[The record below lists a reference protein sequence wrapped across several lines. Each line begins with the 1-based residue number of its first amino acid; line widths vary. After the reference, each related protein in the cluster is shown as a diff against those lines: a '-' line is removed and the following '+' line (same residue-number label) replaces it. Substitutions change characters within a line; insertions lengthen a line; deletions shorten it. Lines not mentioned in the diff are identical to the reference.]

1 DGNEN
6 SASFVVKAF
15 EKRIILDTKNNH
27 DLIPGSFLVR
37 QFQSDGC
44 EVISREAPEPCQ
56 YQGSIRGNQDSTV
69 VLDTCNG
76 LTGIIDDGKETYHI
90 EPNHDYQETGA
101 HKIYSTK
108 DETQFDS
115 HENCGTLTEEHSLD
129 STPKE
134 SKITQTIK
142 RLRRSTVVNM
152 EEVYRPF
159 LTTNE
164 TRYNEVLFVV
174 DNGVYKRYNSNSTTV
189 INKVAILCNA
199 VDAVYQRINVRIVM
213 AAIEIWT
220 NGDRM
225 VRQAEGGPELSTFSK
240 YRKAEL
246 IGKIPHDNAQ
256 FLSHHGWGVVA
267 GMAWLGTMCGSQSAA
282 VNAWSF
288 GIIGPLVVVA
298 HEMGHNFGYNHNTAE
313 GSKAFEDLAEVATK
327 LEGIYGSE
335 WVIKSVANL
344 TRKAAPEDEK
354 EEDGDGDGGEESD
367 GDDDYDQKL
376 FTCECKCLTRK
387 GCFMGG
393 HKTRVPG
400 FSDCNLNSMK
410 RINDRCLYNVPTKA
424 LNARCGNGI
433 REGVEECD
441 CGTPEMC
448 KTKDPCCIPHNCR
461 LKPSAMCSDLHHSCC
476 TSCQL
481 KKQGTLCRAVQ
492 TDCDV
497 PEFCTGESRDCPGD
511 AVMQDGTPC
520 NRTKKDSFSRIEAR
534 YVRINPQYWNGW
546 ICMRTELYGC
556 SSNEANP
563 TDATPLKPYNDY
575 CIVPKNETCTPYDK
589 SRIVFKSGNE
599 CNQKYMDFRLDANGI
614 LWHHC
619 SKRRVCPENEN
630 KSNGVRLVISIACK
644 DEDSKFVR
652 TAKNSLKHVKSG
664 KCVHPNGGRP
674 GNNLEL
680 LLWSGCDSTR
690 QEIWFMKPD
699 CIIPFGIRSKIIPDS
714 SMTASSSRRGDLPH
728 YARLH
733 NSKYWCAAEKK
744 KSEYLQIDLGKIQTI
759 NKIAIQGRGSWY
771 YWVSGFFLWYSQD
784 GQRWTGYTESGDRL
798 HSNVRITFVP
808 VYLFKGLSYC
818 YIGKCAETHGTQCR
832 DLWGPDTKNAVR
844 GCYDK
849 LNTVAKGYGTCDPA
863 ANSSCTAGNVLCG
876 QIQCLS
882 NRNKPAVNYGKS
894 YTKITLG
901 DSSQCSAAVLQS
913 TDSLGSGMV
922 KDGTKCGDK
931 KMCSNYRCKF
941 FSQLNIKA
949 CPRVKGIQ
957 CNGRGVCTNTGV
969 CQCYEGYDSKTACV
983 KETHSC
989 RHLQVVTK
997 ADHKDLPDGVYD
1009 IYPHGL
1015 SNAPIKAYCDM
1026 SRDGGGWT
1034 LLVTSHTN
1042 RWTKDNVIL
1051 RNAESPSLTRD
1062 YSILKYADGIK
1073 NNLNVIGSKFE
1084 YRLEAQNRDRWGG
1097 IWEADRSYTFT
1108 ATTNGQTNV
1117 KLVKKFDNWNYA
1129 DNGIEK
1135 RMPWVS
1141 GARFTTS
1148 RDAYSSWY
1156 GTITGNDK
1164 KYHPAPWI
1172 VGHLM
1177 EIQPEYI
1184 WYWMREG
1191 PWQLPRSCM
1200 DIQMRGFRTTPLN
1213 DGVYIIQPPGK
1224 KQVKTYCDLT
1234 SRGGGWTLL
1243 VTSKTH
1249 TGWTADN
1256 VKTRNTD
1263 KPSLDSDYSILDVAD
1278 AIKDFDTSQDFF
1290 QYRIEADGQ
1299 NQYGG
1304 IFDASREYTFTSTC
1318 DKQTKVQL
1326 IENFNNIS
1334 KSTNLVSRMPRL
1346 GMSSDIFLRTGST
1359 SNDAS
1364 GSIVYNDRSSDSPSY
1379 LPSLKPKPGVIR
1391 YWMREGTR
1399 RSCFDIK
1406 VHGVRLSRAYKD
1418 NYYMIRLLNDSSYL
1432 PVFCDMTSDPGAFT
1446 LVVTSRHNKWTRA
1459 QVPARNVY
1467 RPALNA
1473 DYSILKY
1480 ADVIKKLGH
1489 NSTFKYKLDA
1499 HKRGHWGGVW
1509 SAPRKY
1515 SFMATS
1521 TGQTQVTLLKKF
1533 NNWNWSWWK
1542 SVQNR
1547 MPWFDAHGKLNKA
1560 LLTTS
1565 SRTTNSPSGS
1575 IIWGDTEYRPAY
1587 WMLYGGMSHPGVI
1600 WYWVNEDDCDTDRKP
1615 VHGGLSEW
1623 SDWEKCDKL
1632 CANGK
1637 QRRHKTCSNPKP
1649 RCGGKLC
1656 NPASKTIEEKAC
1668 YSCPESPIRS
1678 YGGYCIQPKSGD
1690 CNPIKDTNTWSHAL
1704 IFKRADANC
1713 SANYMNFLF
1722 DSDGIIIHKC
1732 SGKIVCPQGKYPTRN
1747 KKLLLMDKCP
1757 RYVSMYR
1764 RLPSKSLQ
1772 NKKTNYCVHPN
1783 GGWPREN
1790 GYLVYWKSCNQD
1802 RLNLDFFKLRK

>member
-1 DGNEN
+1 TCGFT
-6 SASFVVKAF
+6 FVY
-15 EKRIILDTKNNH
+15 
-27 DLIPGSFLVR
+27 LIK
-37 QFQSDGC
+37 QAC
-44 EVISREAPEPCQ
+44 C
-56 YQGSIRGNQDSTV
+56 T
-69 VLDTCNG
+69 TCR
-76 LTGIIDDGKETYHI
+76 GIIDDGKETYNI
-90 EPNHDYQETGA
+90 EPNDDYQETGA

-108 DETQFDS
+108 DEPQFDS

-142 RLRRSTVVNM
+142 RLRRSIVVNM

-159 LTTNE
+159 LTTDE

-174 DNGVYKRYNSNSTTV
+174 DNGVYQRYNNNSKTV

-225 VRQAEGGPELSTFSK
+225 VRQATGGAELGTFGK

-246 IGKIPHDNAQ
+246 IGKIPHDNTQ
-256 FLSHHGWGVVA
+256 FLSHHGWGRVA
-267 GMAWLGTMCGSQSAA
+267 GMAWVGTMCGSLSAA
-282 VNAWSF
+282 VNTWSF
-288 GIIGPLVVVA
+288 GGIIGPLVVVA
-298 HEMGHNFGYNHNTAE
+298 HEMGHNFGYNHNTD
-313 GSKAFEDLAEVATK
+313 K
-327 LEGIYGSE
+327 
-335 WVIKSVANL
+335 
-344 TRKAAPEDEK
+344 
-354 EEDGDGDGGEESD
+354 
-367 GDDDYDQKL
+367 
-376 FTCECKCLTRK
+376 CKCLTPK

-433 REGVEECD
+433 REGDEECD

-448 KTKDPCCIPHNCR
+448 KAKDPCCIPHSCR

-476 TSCQL
+476 KSCQL

-520 NRTKKDSFSRIEAR
+520 NRTKKLLLGNTNRNSVVIRTLSPRIEAR

-575 CIVPKNETCTPYDK
+575 CIVPKNETCTPRDK
-589 SRIVFKSGNE
+589 SRIVFKSGSE
-599 CNQKYMDFRLDANGI
+599 CNQKYMEFRLDANGI

-619 SKRRVCPENEN
+619 SKRRVCPENGN
-630 KSNGVRLVISIACK
+630 TGNGARLVISSACK

-664 KCVHPNGGRP
+664 KCVHPNGGWP
-674 GNNLEL
+674 GNNREL

-690 QEIWFMKPD
+690 QEIWFMKHD
-699 CIIPFGIRSKIIPDS
+699 CVIPFGIRSKRIPDS
-714 SMTASSSRRGDLPH
+714 SMTASSSRRGDLPQ

-744 KSEYLQIDLGKIQTI
+744 KSEYLQIDLGKMQTI
-759 NKIAIQGRGSWY
+759 NKIAIQGRSSWY

-798 HSNVRITFVP
+798 QSN
-808 VYLFKGLSYC
+808 SYC

-832 DLWGPDTKNAVR
+832 DLWGPDTKKSVK

-849 LNTVAKGYGTCDPA
+849 LNTEAKGYGTCNPA

-931 KMCSNYRCKF
+931 KMCSNYQCKS
-941 FSQLNIKA
+941 FSQLNIKP

-969 CQCYEGYDSKTACV
+969 CQCYEGYDPKTACV
-983 KETHSC
+983 KALVARDGGYSKWSEWSICTAGCNVGKRSRHRLCNNPFPMHGGKDCQGDRQEKQDCNTDPCPKAHSC
-989 RHLQVVTK
+989 RHLQEVTK
-997 ADHKDLPDGVYD
+997 ADNKDLPDGVYD

-1042 RWTKDNVIL
+1042 SWTKDNVIL
-1051 RNAESPSLTRD
+1051 RNADSPSLTRD

-1117 KLVKKFDNWNYA
+1117 NLVKKFDNWNYA

-1177 EIQPEYI
+1177 ERQPEYI

-1200 DIQMRGFRTTPLN
+1200 EIQIRGLQTTPLN
-1213 DGVYIIQPPGK
+1213 DGVYTIQPPGK

-1256 VKTRNTD
+1256 VKTRNTTD

-1334 KSTNLVSRMPRL
+1334 KSTNLASRMPRL
-1346 GMSSDIFLRTGST
+1346 GMSSDIFLSTGST
-1359 SNDAS
+1359 ANDAS
-1364 GSIVYNDRSSDSPSY
+1364 GSIVYNDKSSDSLSY
-1379 LPSLKPKPGVIR
+1379 LPSLKPKPGVVR

-1406 VHGVRLSRAYKD
+1406 VHGVRLSRTYKD

-1467 RPALNA
+1467 RPALND

-1480 ADVIKKLGH
+1480 ADVIKNLGY
-1489 NSTFKYKLDA
+1489 NSTFKYKLEA
-1499 HKRGHWGGVW
+1499 HERGHWGGVW

-1533 NNWNWSWWK
+1533 DNWNWSWWK

-1587 WMLYGGMSHPGVI
+1587 WMRYGGMIHPGVI

-1615 VHGGLSEW
+1615 VHGGLSVW

-1637 QRRHKTCSNPKP
+1637 QRRHKTCSNPSP
-1649 RCGGKLC
+1649 RCGGKPC

-1668 YSCPESPIRS
+1668 YSCPGNS
-1678 YGGYCIQPKSGD
+1678 
-1690 CNPIKDTNTWSHAL
+1690 
-1704 IFKRADANC
+1704 
-1713 SANYMNFLF
+1713 
-1722 DSDGIIIHKC
+1722 
-1732 SGKIVCPQGKYPTRN
+1732 PTRSQ
-1747 KKLLLMDKCP
+1747 KLLLMDKCP
-1757 RYVSMYR
+1757 RDVSMYR

-1772 NKKTNYCVHPN
+1772 NKKNDYCVHPN
-1783 GGWPREN
+1783 TGWPREDA
-1790 GYLVYWKSCNQD
+1790 YLVYWNSCNQG